1 LEGEIHMANSNLGG
15 MVLGVIH
22 AGTWVAATGMRY
34 AKEIIPEVTVLH
46 ITDDTI
52 QWAFTRAMNDQGVAQ
67 EHIPRFNY
75 YRVAT
80 YCRFLQEAGAHAILF
95 GCSTMNRSVEY
106 ARPLVDLPI
115 IAIDRPMEYARPL
128 VDLPIIAIDRPMMDT
143 AVRVGVRIGL
153 LATLDTTVPSSLR
166 QLRNAAA
173 AVGREIDV
181 VQIFVGDAF
190 RALRSGDQATH
201 DRLLLEA
208 IETHQ
213 DQVDVIVMAQLSMAA
228 LEPQIEE
235 AHFTIPVLNSGR
247 EGFTC
252 AREVLQ
258 SLQRDPAEPQGI

>member
-1 LEGEIHMANSNLGG
+1 MEGETYMANSDLSG
-15 MVLGVIH
+15 MTLGVIH
-22 AGTWVAATGMRY
+22 AGTWVAATGMRF

-52 QWAFTRAMNDQGVAQ
+52 QWAFTRAMKEQGVAQ

-95 GCSTMNRSVEY
+95 GCSTMDRSVEY
-106 ARPLVDLPI
+106 ARPMI
-115 IAIDRPMEYARPL
+115 
-128 VDLPIIAIDRPMMDT
+128 DLPIIAIDRPMMDR
-143 AVRVGVRIGL
+143 AVCIGTRVGL

-173 AVGREIDV
+173 DGNQEIEIVEILVGE
-181 VQIFVGDAF
+181 AF
-190 RALRSGDQATH
+190 AALRSGDEATH

-208 IETHQ
+208 IEAHQ
-213 DQVDVIVMAQLSMAA
+213 AQLDVIVMAQLSMAA
-228 LEPQIEE
+228 LEQQIEE
-235 AHFTIPVLNSGR
+235 ARFTVPVLNSGR

-258 SLQRDPAEPQGI
+258 SLQREPAGHRGS